1 MAELQGL
8 YIFFF
13 VVAVI
18 GLFLISTV
26 SVPRVY
32 FFFLAY
38 NDWNIWFVLRTICLC
53 ICIVFVGM
61 YFTASVIYQYNYYIM
76 NIGDTASDPAKFYG
90 ISMVGGA
97 VFLLVAIFL
106 PSMLWTA
113 MVVSFIL
120 SVILHILWFCDK
132 GEKYC
137 YILKLIVT
145 AGIAALFGVVVTKL
159 GELVSTLFRSLAIH
173 SCISFAAVQSLSVIV
188 KSFEYW
194 QLDENNYWIPVVTTV
209 SLAFTRFIAEFSLT
223 KCICCNRNSLVRS
236 YMKFMEENA
245 GLTEI
250 SEADFNRLLDA
261 IGDKF
266 QRKGRGNNSKPRK
279 NKRKEKKKRNEESA
293 ALLSGRGNS
302 SRPPSPTPPP
312 VPSNIKP
319 VKTLIEEK
327 GAFAVDDGEIELDD
341 IYPNENQSS
350 VPHEQ
355 TKKKSMFADDVFT
368 IE

>member
-26 SVPRVY
+26 NVPRVY
-32 FFFLAY
+32 FFYLTY

-97 VFLLVAIFL
+97 VFLIIAILL
-106 PSMLWTA
+106 PSILWTA

-132 GEKYC
+132 GEQYC

-145 AGIAALFGVVVTKL
+145 GGIAVLFGVIVTKL
-159 GELVSTLFRSLAIH
+159 GELVSTLFRSLAVH
-173 SCISFAAVQSLSVIV
+173 ACLSFAAVQSLSVVI

-194 QLDENNYWIPVVTTV
+194 QLDESNYWIPVVTTV
-209 SLAFTRFIAEFSLT
+209 SLAITRFIAEFSVT
-223 KCICCNRNSLVRS
+223 KCICCNRTALVQS
-236 YMKFMEENA
+236 YMKFMQENA

-266 QRKGRGNNSKPRK
+266 HRKKRGNQPKP
-279 NKRKEKKKRNEESA
+279 KKRTKREKPKGAQESA
-293 ALLSGRGNS
+293 ALLSNHRGS
-302 SRPPSPTPPP
+302 SRPPSPSPPISS
-312 VPSNIKP
+312 PSAPLDVRP

-327 GAFAVDDGEIELDD
+327 DAFGVDNGEIELEDVFPVDD
-341 IYPNENQSS
+341 RP
-350 VPHEQ
+350 VPLS
-355 TKKKSMFADDVFT
+355 KKPMFAEDVFNY
-368 IE
+368 